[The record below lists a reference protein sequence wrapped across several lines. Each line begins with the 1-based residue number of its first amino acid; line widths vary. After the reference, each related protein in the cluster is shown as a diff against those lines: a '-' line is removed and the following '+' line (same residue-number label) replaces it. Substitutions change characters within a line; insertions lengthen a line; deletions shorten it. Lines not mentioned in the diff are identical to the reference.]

1 MGSSK
6 GPVRK
11 GVWVR
16 IPPRALLA
24 TVRHWRDDT
33 NVRSFEEVDSV
44 RELVERG
51 LNDCAIARLTQLPRS
66 TVRDWRNS
74 QRWMPRLPIP
84 GISRRR
90 APSSACPVCDGPLH
104 DLWALPDSYAY
115 LLGLYL
121 GDGCLSEARR
131 GVFKLRIALDGLYP
145 GIIREC
151 VAAMRDVLP
160 NNRQLVQSINGSR
173 GVEVNTQSKQLRCL
187 FPQHAPG
194 RKHERRI
201 ALAEWQQDIVT
212 RHPDLLLRGLIH
224 SDGCRFTNTIHHP
237 RKTYAYP
244 RYCFSNRS
252 DDIRRIFCDACDL
265 LGIEWRVM
273 NRWNISVARGSAV
286 ARLDEFVGPKA

>member
-1 MGSSK
+1 
-6 GPVRK
+6 VT
-11 GVWVR
+11 WVR
-16 IPPRALLA
+16 
-24 TVRHWRDDT
+24 D
-33 NVRSFEEVDSV
+33 
-44 RELVERG
+44 LVESG

-66 TVRDWRNS
+66 TVRDWRSS
-74 QRWMPRLPIP
+74 QRWLPRLPIP

-90 APSSACPVCDGPLH
+90 APSSACPVCGGPLH

-145 GIIREC
+145 GIISEC
-151 VAAMRDVLP
+151 VAAMREVLP
-160 NNRQLVQSINGSR
+160 NNRQLVQSIRGSR
-173 GVEVNTQSKQLRCL
+173 GVEVNTHSKQLRCL

-201 ALAEWQQDIVT
+201 ALADWQQDIVT
-212 RHPDLLLRGLIH
+212 RHPELLVRGLIH
-224 SDGCRFTNTIHHP
+224 SDGCRTVNTIHHP
-237 RKTYAYP
+237 KKTYAYP

-252 DDIRRIFCDACDL
+252 DEIRRIFCDACDL

-273 NRWNISVARGSAV
+273 NRWNISVARREAV